1 MEASGGNVVAQP
13 ETAPLVA
20 LMVGEGRLHDA
31 AESDDEAHQQE
42 YGAVNNDG
50 GAGNSKV
57 PRSPKKSPARKG
69 WWNRKKKT
77 NIDEY
82 KTKLESR
89 QKIHSGGLPRRN
101 CCHAMFIF
109 LSVVSVLTCLA
120 MIVSKVLPLFLTNDI
135 HEQSYVQL
143 AIRGYIAFFCLIFIL
158 AEVEAPIVRTNGN
171 LQNFISKGFNY
182 TFVAAVAMGQIEATL
197 AVKSIKKVSE
207 GPLGIDW
214 SEISVIFVELPPW
227 IMGGVGLL
235 YMVLGLLCMRA
246 VRDRCREDYQRRLE
260 DYFEAKAAAERDE
273 LIGLF
278 VGGNAA
284 DHGKVPGT
292 LPSQ

>member
-1 MEASGGNVVAQP
+1 MAEKNGNVVAQP

-20 LMVGEGRLHDA
+20 LIVGEGRLHDA
-31 AESDDEAHQQE
+31 AAESDEEAQQQE
-42 YGAVNNDG
+42 YGAVNKNG
-50 GAGNSKV
+50 GVANSQ
-57 PRSPKKSPARKG
+57 SQTPKKSPARKG
-69 WWNRKKKT
+69 WWQRKKKT

-101 CCHAMFIF
+101 CCHGMFIF
-109 LSVVSVLTCLA
+109 LNIVSILTCLA
-120 MIVSKVLPLFLTNDI
+120 MIVSKVLPLFLTNGI

-143 AIRGYIAFFCLIFIL
+143 AIRCYITFFCLIFIL
-158 AEVEAPIVRTNGN
+158 AELEAPIVRTNGT

-182 TFVAAVAMGQIEATL
+182 TFMAAVAMGQIEATL
-197 AVKSIKKVSE
+197 AVKSIKRASE

-214 SEISVIFVELPPW
+214 DEFDVIFIELPPW

-235 YMVLGLLCMRA
+235 YMFLGLLCMRT
-246 VRDRCREDYQRRLE
+246 VRDRCREDYQRRME
-260 DYFEAKAAAERDE
+260 EYFEAKAAAERDE

-278 VGGNAA
+278 VGGNAT
-284 DHGKVPGT
+284 DHRTVI

>member
-1 MEASGGNVVAQP
+1 MAENKANVVPQP

-31 AESDDEAHQQE
+31 AAESDDEAQQQE

-50 GAGNSKV
+50 GAANSKV
-57 PRSPKKSPARKG
+57 PPSAKKSPARKG
-69 WWNRKKKT
+69 WWKRKKKT

-89 QKIHSGGLPRRN
+89 QKIHSEGLPRRN
-101 CCHAMFIF
+101 CCHGMFIF
-109 LSVVSVLTCLA
+109 LNVVAILTCLA

-143 AIRGYIAFFCLIFIL
+143 AIRCYITFFCLIFIL
-158 AEVEAPIVRTNGN
+158 AELEAPIVRTNGT

-182 TFVAAVAMGQIEATL
+182 TFVAAVAIGQIEATL
-197 AVKSIKKVSE
+197 AVKSIKHASE

-214 SEISVIFVELPPW
+214 GEFNVIFIELPPW

-235 YMVLGLLCMRA
+235 YMALGLLCMRA
-246 VRDRCREDYQRRLE
+246 VRDRCREDYQRRME
-260 DYFEAKAAAERDE
+260 EYFEAKAAAERDE

-278 VGGNAA
+278 VGGNAT
-284 DHGKVPGT
+284 DHRKVT
-292 LPSQ
+292 LPTQ

>member
-1 MEASGGNVVAQP
+1 MDENNGNAVAQP

-31 AESDDEAHQQE
+31 AESDNEAQQLE
-42 YGAVNNDG
+42 YGALSNGG
-50 GAGNSKV
+50 GAANSKV
-57 PRSPKKSPARKG
+57 SPSPKKSPARKG
-69 WWNRKKKT
+69 WWKRKKKT

-82 KTKLESR
+82 KTSLESR

-101 CCHAMFIF
+101 CCHGMFIF
-109 LSVVSVLTCLA
+109 LNIISILTCLA
-120 MIVSKVLPLFLTNDI
+120 MIVSKALPLFLTNDI

-143 AIRGYIAFFCLIFIL
+143 AIRCYITFFCLIFIL
-158 AEVEAPIVRTNGN
+158 AEMEAPIVRTNGN

-182 TFVAAVAMGQIEATL
+182 TFMAAVAMGQIEATL
-197 AVKSIKKVSE
+197 ATKSMKQVRE

-214 SEISVIFVELPPW
+214 EEFLVIFIELPPW

-235 YMVLGLLCMRA
+235 YMVLGLLCMKA
-246 VRDRCREDYQRRLE
+246 VRDRCREDYQRRME
-260 DYFEAKAAAERDE
+260 EYFEAKTAAERDE

-278 VGGNAA
+278 VGGNAT
-284 DHGKVPGT
+284 DHRKVA
-292 LPSQ
+292 LSS

>member
-1 MEASGGNVVAQP
+1 MVENKGNVVPQP

-31 AESDDEAHQQE
+31 AAESDDEAQQQE

-50 GAGNSKV
+50 GAANSKV
-57 PRSPKKSPARKG
+57 PPSAKKSLARKG
-69 WWNRKKKT
+69 WWKRKKKT

-101 CCHAMFIF
+101 CCHGMFIF
-109 LSVVSVLTCLA
+109 LNVVAILTCLA
-120 MIVSKVLPLFLTNDI
+120 TIVSKVLPLFLTNDI

-143 AIRGYIAFFCLIFIL
+143 AIRCYITFFCLIFIL
-158 AEVEAPIVRTNGN
+158 AELEAPIVRTNGT

-182 TFVAAVAMGQIEATL
+182 TFVAAVAIGQIEATL
-197 AVKSIKKVSE
+197 AVKSIKHASE

-214 SEISVIFVELPPW
+214 DEFNVIFIELPPW

-235 YMVLGLLCMRA
+235 YMALGLLCMRA
-246 VRDRCREDYQRRLE
+246 VRDRCREDYQRRME
-260 DYFEAKAAAERDE
+260 EYFEAKAAAERDE

-278 VGGNAA
+278 VGGNAT
-284 DHGKVPGT
+284 DHRKVT
-292 LPSQ
+292 LPTQ